1 MSLWFDFVEEV
12 LVDFNLTDD
21 QQMFADMAKQFS
33 DAEFAPHAAKWDQ
46 QHIFPREVISKA
58 GELGL
63 CGLYSPEAVGGL
75 GLSRLD
81 SSIIFEQLAMG
92 CTATTAMMT
101 IHNMATWM
109 IATWGQ
115 QTLKD
120 QWCADLV
127 IGQKLA
133 SYCLTEPGSGSDA
146 ASLRTSAKRD
156 GDFYVVNGSK
166 MFISGAGDTDV
177 LVVMVRT
184 GGEGAKG
191 ISAIVIPANEDG
203 VIYGKP
209 EEKLGWNAQPTRMI
223 TFDNVKVPVANLLG
237 DEGDGFTM
245 AMKGLDGGRINIAT
259 CSIGT
264 AQQALN
270 TAKAYMQERSQFG
283 KPIAAF
289 QGLQFKLADMAT
301 ELVAARQMVRLAAF
315 KLDNDDPEKT
325 AYCAMAKQFATD
337 VGFKVCDAALQ
348 IHGGYGYIKEYPLE
362 RYFRDVRVHQI
373 LEGTNEIMRVIVARR
388 LLTEGAGAIL

>member
-1 MSLWFDFVEEV
+1 MPTW
-12 LVDFNLTDD
+12 
-21 QQMFADMAKQFS
+21 QKQFS
-33 DAEFAPHAAKWDQ
+33 DAELLPNAAKWDED
-46 QHIFPREVISKA
+46 HVFPKEVIAQA
-58 GELGL
+58 GELGM
-63 CGLYSPEAVGGL
+63 CGLYSPEEAGGL

-109 IATWGQ
+109 ISTWGTD
-115 QTLKD
+115 TLKD
-120 QWCADLV
+120 EWCPELV
-127 IGQKLA
+127 TGQKLA

-146 ASLRTSAKRD
+146 ASLRTTAKVD
-156 GDFYVVNGSK
+156 GDEYVINGSK
-166 MFISGAGDTDV
+166 MFISGAGETDI

-191 ISAIVIPANEDG
+191 ISAVAVPADAAG
-203 VIYGKP
+203 IHYGKA
-209 EEKLGWNAQPTRMI
+209 EEKLGWNAQPTRLI
-223 TFDNVKVPVANLLG
+223 TFEDVRIPVANLLG
-237 DEGDGFTM
+237 NEGEGFKF

-270 TAKAYMQERSQFG
+270 TAREYMQERQQFG

-301 ELVAARQMVRLAAF
+301 ELVAARQMVRLAAY
-315 KLDNDDPEKT
+315 KLDQDDPEKT

-362 RYFRDVRVHQI
+362 RHFRDVRVHQI
-373 LEGTNEIMRVIVARR
+373 LEGTNEIMRVIIARR
-388 LLTEGAGAIL
+388 LLTEGAGDIL

>member
-1 MSLWFDFVEEV
+1 MNFD
-12 LVDFNLTDD
+12 LTKD
-21 QQMFADMAKQFS
+21 QQMFADTAKQFS
-33 DAEFAPHAAKWDQ
+33 DSELLPNAAKWDQ
-46 QHIFPREVISKA
+46 EHTFPKDVITKA
-58 GELGL
+58 GELGF
-63 CGLYSPEAVGGL
+63 CALYTPEDAGGL
-75 GLSRLD
+75 NLSRLD

-115 QTLKD
+115 ESVKD
-120 QWCADLV
+120 IWCPSLV
-127 IGQKLA
+127 TGEKLA

-146 ASLRTSAKRD
+146 ASLRTSAKKE
-156 GDFYVVNGSK
+156 GDHYVVNGSK
-166 MFISGAGDTDV
+166 VFISGAGSTDV

-184 GGEGAKG
+184 GETGPKG
-191 ISAIVIPANEDG
+191 ISALAIPADLDG
-203 VIYGKP
+203 VIYGKA
-209 EEKLGWNAQPTRMI
+209 EEKLGWNAQPTRQI
-223 TFDNVKVPVANLLG
+223 TFDNVKVPVENLLG
-237 DEGDGFTM
+237 NEGEGFSM

-270 TAKAYMQERSQFG
+270 VAMTYMQEREQFG

-301 ELVAARQMVRLAAF
+301 ELVAARQLVRLAAD
-315 KLDNDDPEKT
+315 KLDKNDPEKT
-325 AYCAMAKQFATD
+325 AYCAMAKRFATD
-337 VGFKVCDAALQ
+337 VGFQVCDAALQ

-362 RYFRDVRVHQI
+362 RHFRDVRVHQI
-373 LEGTNEIMRVIVARR
+373 LEGTNEIMRVIIARR
-388 LLTEGAGAIL
+388 LLTEGAGQLL

>member
-1 MSLWFDFVEEV
+1 VNFD
-12 LVDFNLTDD
+12 LTED
-21 QQMFADMAKQFS
+21 QQMFADLAKQFS
-33 DAEFAPHAAKWDQ
+33 DSELLPNAAKWDQ
-46 QHIFPREVISKA
+46 EHIFPKDVIAKA
-58 GELGL
+58 GELGF
-63 CGLYSPEAVGGL
+63 CGLYSPEDAGGL

-109 IATWGQ
+109 VATWG
-115 QTLKD
+115 TSSVKD
-120 QWCADLV
+120 TWCPSLV
-127 IGQKLA
+127 SGEKLA

-146 ASLRTSAKRD
+146 ASLSTSAKKD
-156 GDFYVVNGSK
+156 GDHYVVNGSK
-166 MFISGAGDTDV
+166 VFISGAGDTDI

-184 GGEGAKG
+184 GVAGPKG
-191 ISAIVIPANEDG
+191 ISALAIPADLDG
-203 VIYGKP
+203 IIYGKA
-209 EEKLGWNAQPTRMI
+209 EEKLGWNAQPTRQI
-223 TFDNVKVPVANLLG
+223 TFDNVKVPVEHLLG
-237 DEGDGFTM
+237 NEGEGFSI

-270 TAKAYMQERSQFG
+270 SAMGYMQEREQFG

-301 ELVAARQMVRLAAF
+301 ELVAARQMVRLAAY
-315 KLDNDDPEKT
+315 KLDKNDPEKT
-325 AYCAMAKQFATD
+325 AYCAMAKRFATD
-337 VGFKVCDAALQ
+337 VGFQVCDAALQ

-362 RYFRDVRVHQI
+362 RHFRDVRVHQI
-373 LEGTNEIMRVIVARR
+373 LEGTNEIMRVIIARR
-388 LLTEGAGAIL
+388 LLTEGAGQLL